1 VANARRRG
9 RPRLGTRPA
18 GAIRVV
24 WTTLPARNARA
35 VADALVQERLAAC
48 VNAIPRVRSV
58 YRWKGKVER
67 ASETLLLVKAP
78 ARRLQALVRRL
89 VELHP
94 YELPEVLVFRPERG
108 LPSYVRWVATT
119 GGMPLT

>member
-1 VANARRRG
+1 TTARPAGTGGVFRGATAGRRG

-35 VADALVQERLAAC
+35 VADALVTERLAAC

-78 ARRLQALVRRL
+78 ARRLQALV
-89 VELHP
+89 
-94 YELPEVLVFRPERG
+94 
-108 LPSYVRWVATT
+108 
-119 GGMPLT
+119 